1 MRKVSAVTDTADIN
15 GEFTEGNVAQGVPP
29 TILKADIFNT
39 WQREL
44 VNIVTSSGMD
54 LDPNDD
60 GQILKAINKLLSVA
74 AAVTSVNN
82 KKGAVTLSAGD
93 VHAWDKT
100 EADARFIF
108 KTSDTMSGSL
118 TAKYVA
124 STPSVMPEGAGSFS
138 GQLDSK
144 APFYQPNWQWP
155 VTSGGIYVP
164 IVKGAVTRQ
173 GQGYPTALSFGYL
186 LNGTPSF
193 AVPCIHAKGDNID
206 VNWRFDPNSGQFYSP
221 GNILASGAIL
231 HTDGN
236 ITGNIWGGYL
246 STWLNNS
253 ISNAQNNA
261 QNWAYQNLVQG
272 VRLSGRTVI
281 RDSGGRINLPSG
293 CVYTGMSGS
302 NYNPDI
308 WAAYSAVQVLIN
320 GQWATIGTV

>member
-1 MRKVSAVTDTADIN
+1 MRKVSAVTDTADVN
-15 GEFTEGNVAQGVPP
+15 GEFTNGNVAQGVPP
-29 TILKADIFNT
+29 TILDSAIFNT

-82 KKGAVTLSAGD
+82 KKGAVTLSAAD
-93 VHAWDKT
+93 VNAWNKT
-100 EADARFIF
+100 EADSRFIY
-108 KTSDTMSGSL
+108 KDGDEINWLAVNSMDYIIKRGLQDVVNNERQTNGMRIQ
-118 TAKYVA
+118 
-124 STPSVMPEGAGSFS
+124 GAGNLFVDIYQHERIGQYHFFGIHVANGDAGGWYEFRNDGSFNA
-138 GQLDSK
+138 GGTVGAGGGNGSK
-144 APFYQPNWQWP
+144 
-155 VTSGGIYVP
+155 
-164 IVKGAVTRQ
+164 
-173 GQGYPTALSFGYL
+173 
-186 LNGTPSF
+186 
-193 AVPCIHAKGDNID
+193 
-206 VNWRFDPNSGQFYSP
+206 
-221 GNILASGAIL
+221 L
-231 HTDGN
+231 HPDGN
-236 ITGNIWGGYL
+236 IEGSQWGGYL
-246 STWLNNS
+246 SNWLNNN

-281 RDSGGRINLPSG
+281 RDSSGRIDLPSG
-293 CVYTGMSGS
+293 CVYTGMSGA